1 MAIAIL
7 MVAFG
12 AVGVLLGILI
22 HVRRIEKA
30 VDEIAWWLFGLNV
43 ESEDDE

>member
-30 VDEIAWWLFGLNV
+30 IKI
-43 ESEDDE
+43 

>member
-22 HVRRIEKA
+22 HV
-30 VDEIAWWLFGLNV
+30 GNV
-43 ESEDDE
+43 IKEVLGGCKHENC

>member
-12 AVGVLLGILI
+12 AVGVILGILI
-22 HVRRIEKA
+22 SIRCIEKS
-30 VDEIAWWLFGLNV
+30 VDDIARRLFNLNT
-43 ESEDDE
+43 ESGGEE